1 MTKNKVLLFF
11 TLISI
16 FSVGTGFAQDNSI
29 YKKGWID
36 FNKNNKEDVF
46 ENSYMSVE
54 QRVKDLLS
62 QMTMEEKT
70 NQMVTLYGYGRVLKD
85 EMPTSEWKNKFWKD
99 GIANIDEEL
108 NNLAYNKSAETSYSY
123 PYSKHAKAIN
133 TVQRW
138 FVENTRLGIPVDF
151 TNEGI
156 RGLCHDRATALPSPI
171 GVSSTWDRQLVR
183 QAGNIIGREA
193 KALGYTNVY
202 TPILDVSQDPRWG
215 RVVETYGEDPFVIAE
230 LGKQM
235 VLGVQEQG
243 VASTIKHFAVYSIPN
258 GGRDGDARTDPHATP
273 HELQNIYMYPFRRVI
288 KEAHPMG
295 VMSSYNDWDGQPVSG
310 SSYFLT
316 QLLRKDY
323 GFNGY
328 VVSDSRA
335 VEFIWQKHHTQP
347 DYAGAIKQSVM
358 AGLNVRTDFTEPDD
372 YALPLRKLIKDGEI
386 PMKVINSRVSDVLR
400 VKFELGL
407 FDHPYVDAS
416 RADKI
421 VRSKDVFPFMLK
433 MSKESLVLLK
443 NKNHLLPLNLSE
455 YKNILITGPLAE
467 ETKCSVSRYGPSN
480 IHVVSV
486 LEGIKKYVG
495 TKAIVNYSKGCDI
508 VDATWPESEIIET
521 PLTEDEKDNIQSAVN
536 QAKKSDIIIAVLGE
550 GKDQVGE
557 SKSRTSL
564 NLPGR
569 QDVLLKALYKTG
581 KPVVLL
587 LVNGR
592 PLTINWANRYV
603 PAIMECWFPGEP
615 GGTAI
620 AKTLFGEYN
629 PSGKLTMTF
638 PKTVGQIPF
647 TFPSKPGA
655 NADQPSKGPNGYG
668 DTRVNGMLYPFGY
681 GLSYTS
687 FSYSKMKVN
696 NTISRINDNGTVFV
710 QVDVTNTGKCS
721 GEDIVQLYINNE
733 VAPLVP
739 YVMLLRGFERVSLNP
754 GQTKTVRFNLE
765 PNAFKSF
772 DIFMKETIDPGAFQV
787 MIGHSSQDISL
798 KKEIIIQ

>member
-1 MTKNKVLLFF
+1 MIKNKVILFF
-11 TLISI
+11 FLTSI
-16 FSVGTGFAQDNSI
+16 FFVGTGSAQDNSI

-46 ENSYMSVE
+46 ENPGMTVE
-54 QRVKDLLS
+54 QRVKDLLL

-108 NNLAYNKSAETSYSY
+108 NSLAFNKRAETSYSF

-156 RGLCHDRATALPSPI
+156 RGLCHDRATALPAPI

-183 QAGNIIGREA
+183 QAGKIIGREA

-215 RVVETYGEDPFVIAE
+215 RVVETYGEDPFLIAE

-243 VASTIKHFAVYSIPN
+243 VASTIKHFAIYSIPN
-258 GGRDGDARTDPHATP
+258 GGRDGNARTDPHATP
-273 HELQNIYMYPFRRVI
+273 HELQNIYLYPFRRVI

-347 DYAGAIKQSVM
+347 DYAGAIKQAVM
-358 AGLNVRTDFTEPDD
+358 AGLNVRTDFTKPED
-372 YALPLRKLIKDGEI
+372 YALPLRKLITDGEV
-386 PMKVINSRVSDVLR
+386 PMEVIDSRVTDVLR

-443 NKNHLLPLNLSE
+443 NKDHLLPLNLSE

-495 TKAIVNYSKGCDI
+495 NKSKIKYSKGCEI
-508 VDATWPESEIIET
+508 VDATWPESEIIKT
-521 PLTEDEKDNIQSAVN
+521 PLTEEENKNIQSSVK
-536 QAKKSDIIIAVLGE
+536 QAEESDIIIAVLGE
-550 GKDQVGE
+550 GSDQVGE

-569 QDVLLKALYKTG
+569 QEALLQALYKTG
-581 KPVVLL
+581 KPIVLL

-592 PLTINWANRYV
+592 PLTINWADRFV
-603 PAIMECWFPGEP
+603 PAIMECWFPGEL

-638 PKTVGQIPF
+638 PKTVGQIPY
-647 TFPSKPGA
+647 TFPYKPGA

-668 DTRVNGMLYPFGY
+668 KTRVNGMLYPFGY

-687 FSYSKMKVN
+687 FSYNKMKVN
-696 NTISRINDNGTVFV
+696 NTISRIKDNGTVSV
-710 QVDVTNTGKCS
+710 QVDVTNTGKYK

-733 VAPLVP
+733 VAPIVP

-765 PNAFKSF
+765 PKDFKSF
-772 DIFMKETIDPGAFQV
+772 DPSMKETIDPGAFQV

-798 KKEIIIQ
+798 KKEIVIE